1 MTTKSNHS
9 VRKEKWNRPVSRK
22 FYEAIIKQIHTVAS
36 LSDDINADNVIR
48 CLDDYLTNRTAT
60 ADFTETEPVVFTL
73 LQPLI
78 DQAMRRSE
86 RARQA
91 AARRRQ
97 CCKPGETNQATSLSA
112 EFIVT
117 DMPRPSTREEKRIM
131 RREATLL
138 RRQQKHLKRLRNRQP
153 KAKTE
158 KPNPKLVKPDKP
170 SGL

>member
-60 ADFTETEPVVFTL
+60 ADFTETETVVFTL

-138 RRQQKHLKRLRNRQP
+138 RRQQKHLKRLRSRQP
-153 KAKTE
+153 NAMTE
-158 KPNPKLVKPDKP
+158 KPNPKLPNPDKP